1 VRDAAVAPADARRQ
15 SNNVRLHASARDAAL
30 ALEQAVADRNAM
42 AESNRKLSAQLA
54 QLVDESGRARDGRA
68 VSEALK
74 LDLAQA
80 KAGEASAEARAAREA
95 TRARDAE
102 AFASQC
108 QQTAAKVRS
117 AHSRPS

>member
-1 VRDAAVAPADARRQ
+1 MAD
-15 SNNVRLHASARDAAL
+15 
-30 ALEQAVADRNAM
+30 
-42 AESNRKLSAQLA
+42 SNRKLSAQLA

-108 QQTAAKVRS
+108 QQTAAKVCNSIR
-117 AHSRPS
+117 